1 VNVEQLKVNDIDEIE
16 KQDSWK
22 KLNERSDDEISE
34 SSGETYTSIFT
45 STRKIKTS
53 VVSGINLVAN
63 AMKEKLHSPPSQP
76 YKKWDGGTNASQ
88 DGAVFSSRSLPVTS
102 IDEPHEEHESRHQV
116 KSDDCDPANQEGT
129 LDITE
134 EPKVD
139 ATQDLTDEDMENKLA
154 LSEEPHVDATK
165 DLSDMENKLAI
176 TEEPKVDATQDLTVV
191 ENSPTL
197 KAQDDSPGTVVESPT
212 TVTSKKTQWRS
223 AVDQASGLTYYYMKG
238 TSNVTWERPV
248 ELEQD

>member
-76 YKKWDGGTNASQ
+76 YKKWDGGTNAAQ
-88 DGAVFSSRSLPVTS
+88 DGAVLSSRSLPVTS

-116 KSDDCDPANQEGT
+116 KSDDSDPANQEGT

-139 ATQDLTDEDMENKLA
+139 ATQDLTDVEYKLA
-154 LSEEPHVDATK
+154 LTEEPNVDATQ
-165 DLSDMENKLAI
+165 DLTDVENKLAI
-176 TEEPKVDATQDLTVV
+176 TEEPKVDATQDLTDL
-191 ENSPTL
+191 EDSPTL
-197 KAQDDSPGTVVESPT
+197 KAQDDSPGAVVEPPT
-212 TVTSKKTQWRS
+212 TVTRKKTLWRS
-223 AVDQASGLTYYYMKG
+223 AVDQASGITYYYMKG

-248 ELEQD
+248 ELDQD